1 MRNPSGH
8 AGLIDN
14 AIGLISALFAYV
26 ETRAALLAVESKA
39 LLLQLAAL
47 AAFALG
53 ALIAVVFGY
62 IFILGSL
69 IIGIA
74 HLSGISWTWIALG
87 AGLLHI
93 ALAVVCVLLAKAK
106 LTGRLYPET
115 RAELK
120 KDQQWLKSLG
130 KTGRKD
136 RAAIKSDIALSRDR
150 MARELSGLR
159 YELDIPRKIKNSFRD
174 QTAIW
179 IGALA
184 AVGLLIAIAPARKKK
199 VYVRAKD
206 NSKENGKGLLEA
218 GALVGVMK
226 FAATLLRPALVKFVT
241 SRITGYSRTRSQ
253 ATR

>member
-1 MRNPSGH
+1 MARVSARVRNPSGH

-130 KTGRKD
+130 KTG
-136 RAAIKSDIALSRDR
+136 
-150 MARELSGLR
+150 
-159 YELDIPRKIKNSFRD
+159 P
-174 QTAIW
+174 Q
-179 IGALA
+179 
-184 AVGLLIAIAPARKKK
+184 
-199 VYVRAKD
+199 
-206 NSKENGKGLLEA
+206 
-218 GALVGVMK
+218 
-226 FAATLLRPALVKFVT
+226 
-241 SRITGYSRTRSQ
+241 
-253 ATR
+253 

>member
-1 MRNPSGH
+1 MARASARVRNPSGH

-39 LLLQLAAL
+39 LLLQFAL
-47 AAFALG
+47 A

-69 IIGIA
+69 IVGIA

-130 KTGRKD
+130 KTG
-136 RAAIKSDIALSRDR
+136 
-150 MARELSGLR
+150 
-159 YELDIPRKIKNSFRD
+159 P
-174 QTAIW
+174 Q
-179 IGALA
+179 
-184 AVGLLIAIAPARKKK
+184 
-199 VYVRAKD
+199 
-206 NSKENGKGLLEA
+206 
-218 GALVGVMK
+218 
-226 FAATLLRPALVKFVT
+226 
-241 SRITGYSRTRSQ
+241 
-253 ATR
+253 